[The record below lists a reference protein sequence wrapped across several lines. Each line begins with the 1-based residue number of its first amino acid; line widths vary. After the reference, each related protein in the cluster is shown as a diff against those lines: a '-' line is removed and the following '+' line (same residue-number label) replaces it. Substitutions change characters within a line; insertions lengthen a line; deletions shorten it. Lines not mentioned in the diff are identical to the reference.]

1 MEASRTSKV
10 ACRNRLREAA
20 ITQTS
25 TPKGARDLS
34 WRMDCPCP
42 AESTEES
49 AEETDA
55 SKYEHVE
62 KLQAVNQL
70 LTLDDHEPINRTLQV
85 SWVDASERT
94 KRIYTSK
101 MSEVVTT
108 VLELVAPNDA
118 GLLWRSLKESSQIN
132 EQYNEPSSS
141 ETSLLT
147 ALVES
152 YKQATHHSTRKQIL
166 SVMADKLSFK
176 DLEQLIPGL
185 SRYRFH
191 SARLHR
197 LQHGVG
203 APLPQMPMAVREKVD
218 PARLEHFIDFITSQ
232 HIIQDLPFGRRKL
245 KLSNGEAL
253 EIPNVVRL
261 LIPSRLVSQY
271 YQYCQETEFS
281 CPLGKS
287 TLFKILS
294 ESCSASIRRCMQG
307 LDNYLADGARS
318 FDELI
323 DVVDKLLEVGLDR
336 NTALCLKESLKD
348 GKQYLKGDF
357 KVRILIP
364 IIDVFAFNII
374 ICSYLMSGRAGRGNI
389 WLEVVQ

>member
-10 ACRNRLREAA
+10 ACRNRLHEAA
-20 ITQTS
+20 ITS

-34 WRMDCPCP
+34 WRMDSPCP

-49 AEETDA
+49 AEETD
-55 SKYEHVE
+55 E

-94 KRIYTSK
+94 KRFYTSK

-152 YKQATHHSTRKQIL
+152 YKQATHHSIRKQIL
-166 SVMADKLSFK
+166 SVMEDKLSFK

-218 PARLEHFIDFITSQ
+218 PVRLEHFIDFITSQ
-232 HIIQDLPFGRRKL
+232 HII
-245 KLSNGEAL
+245 
-253 EIPNVVRL
+253 
-261 LIPSRLVSQY
+261 
-271 YQYCQETEFS
+271 
-281 CPLGKS
+281 
-287 TLFKILS
+287 
-294 ESCSASIRRCMQG
+294 
-307 LDNYLADGARS
+307 
-318 FDELI
+318 
-323 DVVDKLLEVGLDR
+323 
-336 NTALCLKESLKD
+336 
-348 GKQYLKGDF
+348 
-357 KVRILIP
+357 
-364 IIDVFAFNII
+364 
-374 ICSYLMSGRAGRGNI
+374 
-389 WLEVVQ
+389 